1 MNCPKI
7 SIVTP
12 SFNQAQFLEETI
24 ISVISQNYPDLEYI
38 IIDGGSSDGS
48 VEIIK
53 KYEKYLTYWV
63 SEPDNGHGHA
73 LNKGFARSTG
83 EIMAWINGD
92 DKYYPYTFGTVAEIF
107 NKFSDINW
115 IQGKNSWID
124 KSGRLEDVQ
133 FSFINI
139 YSYLLY
145 DFKWIQQESV
155 FWRRS
160 LWEKSGAFINEK
172 LELMV
177 DGELWTRFFLSDDI
191 WNLDLVISSFR
202 NHEKNRSHTRM
213 EKVYDEMNQVINMM
227 KTRLSPELISSFETL
242 QKYLDLVQISEKD
255 QKSVNGIKALKIL
268 PHFLYTR
275 AIHHLISKK
284 TLRLDFKAET
294 YDYKLLHSI
303 DNNWI
308 KGTRT
313 FKNIEN
319 HES

>member
-1 MNCPKI
+1 MNYPKI

-24 ISVISQNYPDLEYI
+24 LSVISQNYPNLEYI
-38 IIDGGSSDGS
+38 IIDGGSTDGS

-73 LNKGFARSTG
+73 LNKGFTKTTG
-83 EIMAWINGD
+83 EIMAWINSD
-92 DKYYPYTFGTVAEIF
+92 DKYYPYTFSTVAEIF

-124 KSGRLEDVQ
+124 KSGRLKDVQ

-145 DFKWIQQESV
+145 DYKWIQQESV

-160 LWEKSGAFINEK
+160 LWEKAGAFINGK
-172 LELMV
+172 IDLMV
-177 DGELWTRFFLSDDI
+177 DGELWSRFFLSDDI
-191 WNLDLVISSFR
+191 WHLDLVISSFR
-202 NHEKNRSHTRM
+202 SHEKNRSHTQI
-213 EKVYDEMNQVINMM
+213 EKVYKEMNDVINVM
-227 KTRLSPELISSFETL
+227 KTKLDPKLIDSFYIL
-242 QKYLDLVQISEKD
+242 QKYLDLIQISKKN
-255 QKSVNGIKALKIL
+255 QKSIYNNKALKFL

-275 AIHHLISKK
+275 AIHSVISKNK
-284 TLRLDFKAET
+284 MQLNFMPET
-294 YDYKLLHSI
+294 YDYKLLRFI
-303 DNNWI
+303 DDNWI
-308 KGTRT
+308 KDTQK
-313 FKNIEN
+313 FKSIE
-319 HES
+319 